1 MTDPQLTAYIQK
13 SVVFLY
19 SYTGL
24 QERQINKTIS
34 YTTAKKEKKCQ
45 GIILATEGKEVYI
58 ANHKH
63 R

>member
-1 MTDPQLTAYIQK
+1 MTDPQLTPYIQK

-34 YTTAKKEKKCQ
+34 YTTAKKEKN
-45 GIILATEGKEVYI
+45 AKE
-58 ANHKH
+58 
-63 R
+63 